1 MSNTVRTTGM
11 SEPRDLEEE
20 LWAVFGRLEEIQEV
34 PERARLELDTL
45 KMVLE
50 TRKAGEKANASKV
63 TGDTSLEQARAKANG
78 GKTR

>member
-1 MSNTVRTTGM
+1 
-11 SEPRDLEEE
+11 
-20 LWAVFGRLEEIQEV
+20 V